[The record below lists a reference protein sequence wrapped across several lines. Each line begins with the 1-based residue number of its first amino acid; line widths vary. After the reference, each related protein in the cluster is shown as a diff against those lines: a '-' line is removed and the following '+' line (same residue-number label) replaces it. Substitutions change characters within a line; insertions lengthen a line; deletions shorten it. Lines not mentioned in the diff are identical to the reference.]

1 MVRRMEVGTVLLHV
15 LVVLVAAK
23 VGAEA
28 SERLGQPAVLGEL
41 VLGVLVGP
49 SVLGLVGHDQVL
61 AVLAELGVLL
71 LLLQVGL
78 ETELADLLK
87 VGRPALTVAVVG
99 VALPL
104 GLGWLALRATGLA
117 GGGRHVE
124 LFLAAS
130 LTATSVGITARVFG
144 DLRGL
149 ARAEARTVIGAAV
162 ADDVLGLV
170 ILAVMARLTSGG
182 SAGPTPRLL
191 LAGGA
196 AVAFLLAG
204 VGAGVRLAP
213 PLFHAIERLARSDG
227 TLIALGLAFALGF
240 ARLADLVGLAPI
252 VGAFMAGVVLARS
265 RTRGAIG
272 DSLAPIAHVFV
283 PVFFLQIGIDAGV
296 GELLQPRRLALA
308 GLLLAVAV
316 VGKLLA
322 GVAVA
327 GSGMDPVL
335 VGVGMLPRGEVGLI
349 FASLGLR
356 TGVLDAGAYGA
367 LLLVVLLTT
376 FATPPL
382 LRWRFGRRP
391 EGAGRGVRGDGP
403 VPPEDESGVA
413 RRGAPVNRAP
423 TAAPVAG
430 ARGEL
435 VVRAGTV
442 ELAGDPPPGSRALLG
457 LRAARL
463 AAAARPGPRLL
474 DWLAAGAPG
483 PVRWT
488 PELVAELLDLLRD
501 GRSGSWELLEG
512 TGLLAAYLPELAAV
526 AGRRPAAGAAPWHE
540 LGGLA
545 RLAEPSRDPAAAAA
559 WLALERPAPLLLAAL
574 VRAVTRGGVRPREAA
589 AAARRTA
596 RRLGLGAA
604 DEEALAA
611 LVGGEADLAEA
622 AVHTDLLDEEQVL
635 DLAAR
640 LGDPPQARMA
650 YLLAVAEQD
659 DGTDFQGWRRGQLDE
674 LLVRVLAAMDEPG
687 LTDRAAENLLNRRRA
702 EVRRL
707 LGASAGRVADDWLAA
722 APRRYLL
729 AHPAATIA
737 AHLGMA
743 VPPPG
748 RQELRVALRSEPAP
762 GSANGEP
769 PEDRE
774 LRVDVVARDRPG
786 LLAELAAALDAAG
799 LDVARAHASTWPEG
813 LAVDVFHVSGP
824 AELAASDLR
833 ERVQA
838 RLRRELADGSHR
850 QHFPAAAARRPGGRG
865 GAVLVRVDAEATPWH
880 SVVRVEAPDRPGL
893 LAEALAE
900 LARQRI
906 DVRVAQVGGGN
917 GRASDVFFV
926 TDQAGNPL
934 DRRAGDRLGTALAG
948 RLSGRPTP

>member
-1 MVRRMEVGTVLLHV
+1 MEVGTVLLHV

-144 DLRGL
+144 DLRAL
-149 ARAEARTVIGAAV
+149 ARAEARTVLGAAV

-182 SAGPTPRLL
+182 SAGLTLRLL

-252 VGAFMAGVVLARS
+252 VGAFVAGVVLARS

-356 TGVLDAGAYGA
+356 TGVLDAGGYGA

-382 LRWRFGRRP
+382 LRWRFGRYP
-391 EGAGRGVRGDGP
+391 A
-403 VPPEDESGVA
+403 PP
-413 RRGAPVNRAP
+413 P
-423 TAAPVAG
+423 APVAG

-474 DWLAAGAPG
+474 NWLAAGAPG

-488 PELVAELLDLLRD
+488 PELVAELLELLRD
-501 GRSGSWELLEG
+501 GRTGSWELLEG

-540 LGGLA
+540 LGALA

-596 RRLGLGAA
+596 RRLGLGAT

-640 LGDPPQARMA
+640 LGDPPRARMA

-659 DGTDFQGWRRGQLDE
+659 DGADFQGWRRGQLDE

-786 LLAELAAALDAAG
+786 LLAELAAALSAAG

-813 LAVDVFHVSGP
+813 LVVDVFHVSGP
-824 AELAASDLR
+824 AELAAPDLR

-850 QHFPAAAARRPGGRG
+850 HHAPAAARRPGGRG